1 MDRSFP
7 NIKNKAEVLQVL
19 EGRVSDCEELVWD
32 EIQLPVQNV
41 IRTFL
46 AKKLWRPEQPYPRD
60 CMAECRQKCRQMDFS
75 KTGKNPKPW

>member
-1 MDRSFP
+1 MVFGNLIF
-7 NIKNKAEVLQVL
+7 NINWSVLQVL

-60 CMAECRQKCRQMDFS
+60 CMAECRQIDFS
-75 KTGKNPKPW
+75 KTGESANPW